1 MAKAIEQLHPLGQHI
16 RKFRKDNRY
25 SLSQLAEVM
34 GMSKVQLWEIETNP
48 NPNPRLKTLMA
59 IAKGTNAA
67 LSRIAI
73 LAAQS
78 NHQQNAAQGGGIER

>member
-1 MAKAIEQLHPLGQHI
+1 
-16 RKFRKDNRY
+16 
-25 SLSQLAEVM
+25 
-34 GMSKVQLWEIETNP
+34 
-48 NPNPRLKTLMA
+48 MA

-78 NHQQNAAQGGGIER
+78 NHQQNAAQGGGSHG